1 MGKHRTPRRERWA
14 PALERLDV
22 AQTAEP
28 LVAAELDKMQ
38 REKLLRKNEGDQG
51 LGLGWGSEEAAE
63 DRQTDNV
70 LRKTG

>member
-1 MGKHRTPRRERWA
+1 MVH
-14 PALERLDV
+14 
-22 AQTAEP
+22 TAET

-51 LGLGWGSEEAAE
+51 LGLGWGSEEEAE

-70 LRKTG
+70 LREMG